1 MRCTSWFGMC
11 VEDDARRKSASD
23 YDRSRQQRRPRASHP
38 SEGAAVGKC
47 SSPLPSPAP
56 RETSDPCIHGSD
68 DGGVMRRAP
77 LEGFVFG
84 GGDQLEGLVAGVPE
98 W

>member
-1 MRCTSWFGMC
+1 MGWRGAGSGG
-11 VEDDARRKSASD
+11 ARG
-23 YDRSRQQRRPRASHP
+23 RRILL
-38 SEGAAVGKC
+38 EGAAVVKC
-47 SSPLPSPAP
+47 SSHLPSPAP

-68 DGGVMRRAP
+68 DGSVMRRAP